1 MVLVTDKKK
10 KKKKTKSSLTNFPV
24 ENQGFDEVS
33 KINFKLFNY
42 VVQETE
48 LAFTMFVINNFFF
61 NCALSAHPATSFDV
75 IIKFCILISTLPRRD
90 HVTHDHLK
98 P

>member
-10 KKKKTKSSLTNFPV
+10 EEKKKTKSSLTNFPV

-42 VVQETE
+42 LVQETE
-48 LAFTMFVINNFFF
+48 LAFTMFVINIFFQL
-61 NCALSAHPATSFDV
+61 CT
-75 IIKFCILISTLPRRD
+75 
-90 HVTHDHLK
+90 
-98 P
+98 